1 MPGQG
6 ATAHSQAT
14 AHGEGESARSQG
26 WRWRGEVTPRPLS
39 RADVIRAPHI
49 AGTRRANPLPK
60 EAELLWAVRSLY
72 NDKLKPCSRMLK
84 LRLAERPKH
93 NGKLKHCDAGRLRSL
108 CERSSKL
115 QVELLG
121 TNDWAVFLRNY
132 VQDFVDV
139 YSEVD
144 CYPEEVWQA
153 AVNYFGSLAEGP
165 SLVLPRGR
173 YASAQ
178 ALMARQLPFLR
189 GFALG
194 QVCHFVQIAISK
206 RKLLGYIDG
215 GIVPYAHSISMAKS
229 LCAQQ
234 QCPLPVVSGTT
245 DDTER
250 AGLPIADWDVARAT
264 LREILAESASHQGPP
279 QVQLSN
285 VKRLFRSLYQM
296 ELSETALGY
305 TTLTE
310 LLHDPRFQSICEV
323 RVQGR
328 GHVVVPVSLQVSPTK
343 NDRSPQD
350 AGGRPSQQRRVPEHA
365 ICANEVEP
373 KVAHVAWP
381 ASPDEKRRWSSFP
394 ASPLLDVRLPPEDQP
409 ERSCS
414 DGVVAVF
421 HISSQISSTSADHLP
436 QTPRCQVFCPDEPL
450 CLEDAEYPSSML
462 PAPSSC
468 ILDTPSPLLQYN
480 NGFAGHEAPDSFFM
494 DTPSPQLQYTNNG
507 LAGYEAFERTAWEAT
522 CPTLGSDDDG
532 TGATSSDAHEES
544 IIQGEPFEL
553 RTPSPLYDRSACWAW
568 IQEQEGRDAS
578 SPPISFERLL
588 LAEGLADC
596 CSPEMP
602 STSRT
607 SYETSSNS
615 SSHGTLEATSG
626 SSIGALPETEAS
638 ETIVLELA
646 SMV

>member
-14 AHGEGESARSQG
+14 AHGEAERARLQG
-26 WRWRGEVTPRPLS
+26 RRWRGEVMPRLP
-39 RADVIRAPHI
+39 RADAIRAPHI

-84 LRLAERPKH
+84 LRLAEQPKH

-206 RKLLGYIDG
+206 RKLLGYVDGGIVPYASRRGPQLGASTRAICKRSGFNGTAAPIPQGFALGQVCHFVQIAISKRKLLGYVDG

-234 QCPLPVVSGTT
+234 QCPLPAVSGPT
-245 DDTER
+245 DDTDR
-250 AGLPIADWDVARAT
+250 AGLPVADWDVARAT
-264 LREILAESASHQGPP
+264 LREI
-279 QVQLSN
+279 
-285 VKRLFRSLYQM
+285 
-296 ELSETALGY
+296 
-305 TTLTE
+305 
-310 LLHDPRFQSICEV
+310 
-323 RVQGR
+323 
-328 GHVVVPVSLQVSPTK
+328 
-343 NDRSPQD
+343 
-350 AGGRPSQQRRVPEHA
+350 
-365 ICANEVEP
+365 
-373 KVAHVAWP
+373 
-381 ASPDEKRRWSSFP
+381 
-394 ASPLLDVRLPPEDQP
+394 
-409 ERSCS
+409 
-414 DGVVAVF
+414 
-421 HISSQISSTSADHLP
+421 
-436 QTPRCQVFCPDEPL
+436 
-450 CLEDAEYPSSML
+450 
-462 PAPSSC
+462 
-468 ILDTPSPLLQYN
+468 
-480 NGFAGHEAPDSFFM
+480 
-494 DTPSPQLQYTNNG
+494 
-507 LAGYEAFERTAWEAT
+507 
-522 CPTLGSDDDG
+522 
-532 TGATSSDAHEES
+532 
-544 IIQGEPFEL
+544 
-553 RTPSPLYDRSACWAW
+553 
-568 IQEQEGRDAS
+568 
-578 SPPISFERLL
+578 
-588 LAEGLADC
+588 
-596 CSPEMP
+596 
-602 STSRT
+602 
-607 SYETSSNS
+607 
-615 SSHGTLEATSG
+615 
-626 SSIGALPETEAS
+626 
-638 ETIVLELA
+638 
-646 SMV
+646 